1 MKKIGAFEAKTQ
13 LSRLLR
19 DVEELDEEIIILR
32 REKPVAVLI
41 SYKEYE
47 SRKEKG
53 KKRNIVQELRNL
65 RSRQTPNTPVS
76 IEELNEMIREGRKY

>member
-19 DVEELDEEIIILR
+19 DVEELNEEIIILR

-47 SRKEKG
+47 SRQEKG
-53 KKRNIVQELRNL
+53 KKRNIIEELRDL
-65 RSRQTPNTPVS
+65 RNRQTPNTPVS
-76 IEELNEMIREGRKY
+76 IAELKEMIREGRKY